1 MQKFSAH
8 DVVNRDAAIMYIDGK
23 FYEDVTHAAA
33 FQQYLKD
40 IDYKNLKSVKMRP
53 DFNDFEKFSQ
63 ENNVDIILGHLVKKE
78 DAVYII
84 YGFED
89 GIPVEFNS
97 ISQDIKNKFESEYN
111 LPVEDESVHEDSD
124 YNPYANDL
132 TEIEKK
138 TNDRVR
144 ELELEQR
151 QDFYSQLESL
161 GYYYKEDQGYYT
173 NESINLRIDDDGYT
187 SVTINYIGG
196 EEYMTSVED
205 LFEDLK
211 TELELEDIE
220 YLTSLGAMFK
230 SLNAL
235 NFEITIGN
243 TVLKCTSDSSGYNY
257 KLISDTD
264 LDINKD
270 NFDIYINNLYKE
282 MLMKT

>member
-243 TVLKCTSDSSGYNY
+243 VVLKCTSDSSGYNY
-257 KLISDTD
+257 KLISDTN

-270 NFDIYINNLYKE
+270 NFDIYRDLEQILN
-282 MLMKT
+282 

>member
-205 LFEDLK
+205 LFEDLE

-243 TVLKCTSDSSGYNY
+243 VVLKCTSDSSGYNY
-257 KLISDTD
+257 KLVSDTY

-270 NFDIYINNLYKE
+270 NFDIYRDLEQILN
-282 MLMKT
+282 

>member
-53 DFNDFEKFSQ
+53 AFNDFEKFSQ

-235 NFEITIGN
+235 NFEITISN
-243 TVLKCTSDSSGYNY
+243 VVLKCTSDSSGYNY

-270 NFDIYINNLYKE
+270 NFDIYRDLEQILN
-282 MLMKT
+282 

>member
-124 YNPYANDL
+124 YNPYANNL

-205 LFEDLK
+205 LFEDLE

-243 TVLKCTSDSSGYNY
+243 VVLKCTSDSSGYNY

-270 NFDIYINNLYKE
+270 NFDIYRDLEQILN
-282 MLMKT
+282 

>member
-1 MQKFSAH
+1 MQKFSVH

-243 TVLKCTSDSSGYNY
+243 VVLKCTSDSSGYNY

-270 NFDIYINNLYKE
+270 NFDIYRDLEQILN
-282 MLMKT
+282 

>member
-8 DVVNRDAAIMYIDGK
+8 DVVNRDAAIIYIDGK

-40 IDYKNLKSVKMRP
+40 INYKNLKSVKMRP

-270 NFDIYINNLYKE
+270 NFDIYRDLEQILN
-282 MLMKT
+282 

>member
-97 ISQDIKNKFESEYN
+97 ISQDIKNKFENEYN

-151 QDFYSQLESL
+151 KDFYSQLEKL

-196 EEYMTSVED
+196 EEYMTSIED

-243 TVLKCTSDSSGYNY
+243 VVLKCTSDSSGYNY

-270 NFDIYINNLYKE
+270 NFDIYRDLEQILN
-282 MLMKT
+282 

>member
-33 FQQYLKD
+33 FQKYLKD

-230 SLNAL
+230 SLNDL
-235 NFEITIGN
+235 NFKITIGN
-243 TVLKCTSDSSGYNY
+243 VVLKCTSDSSGYNY

-270 NFDIYINNLYKE
+270 NFDIYRDLEQILN
-282 MLMKT
+282 

>member
-8 DVVNRDAAIMYIDGK
+8 DVVNRDAAIIYIDGK

-124 YNPYANDL
+124 YNPYVNDL

-243 TVLKCTSDSSGYNY
+243 VVLKCTSDSSGYNY

-270 NFDIYINNLYKE
+270 NFDIYRDLEQILN
-282 MLMKT
+282 

>member
-161 GYYYKEDQGYYT
+161 GYYYKKDQGYYT

-243 TVLKCTSDSSGYNY
+243 VVLKCTSDSSGYNY

-270 NFDIYINNLYKE
+270 NFDIYRDLEQILN
-282 MLMKT
+282 

>member
-97 ISQDIKNKFESEYN
+97 ISQNIKNKFENEYN

-243 TVLKCTSDSSGYNY
+243 VVLKCTSDSSGYNY

-270 NFDIYINNLYKE
+270 NFDIYRDLEQILN
-282 MLMKT
+282 

>member
-1 MQKFSAH
+1 MEKFSEH
-8 DVVNRDAAIMYIDGK
+8 DINNRDAAIIYIDGK

-33 FQQYLKD
+33 FQQYLKN
-40 IDYKNLKSVKMRP
+40 INYKNLKSVKMRP
-53 DFNDFEKFSQ
+53 DFEDFEKFSK
-63 ENNVDIILGHLVKKE
+63 ENSADIVLAHLVKKE

-97 ISQDIKNKFESEYN
+97 ISTNIKNKFEEKYE
-111 LPVEDESVHEDSD
+111 LPVEDEMIHENSD
-124 YNPYANDL
+124 FNPYSNEL
-132 TEIEKK
+132 SNIQEK
-138 TNDRVR
+138 TDNRVK
-144 ELELEQR
+144 ELENEQR
-151 QDFYSQLESL
+151 KDFYSQLENL

-187 SVTINYIGG
+187 SITINYIGG
-196 EEYMTSVED
+196 EEYMTSVEY

-243 TVLKCTSDSSGYNY
+243 IVLKCTSDSSGYNY

-270 NFDIYINNLYKE
+270 NFDIYKDLEQILQ
-282 MLMKT
+282 

>member
-205 LFEDLK
+205 LFEDLE

-235 NFEITIGN
+235 NFEITISN
-243 TVLKCTSDSSGYNY
+243 VVLKCTSDSSGYNY
-257 KLISDTD
+257 KLVSDTD

-270 NFDIYINNLYKE
+270 NFDIYRDLEQILN
-282 MLMKT
+282 

>member
-40 IDYKNLKSVKMRP
+40 INYKNLKSVKMRP

-132 TEIEKK
+132 IEIEKK

-243 TVLKCTSDSSGYNY
+243 VVLKCTSDSSGYNY

-270 NFDIYINNLYKE
+270 NFDIYRDLEQILN
-282 MLMKT
+282 

>member
-97 ISQDIKNKFESEYN
+97 ISQDIKNKFENEYN

-205 LFEDLK
+205 LFEDLE

-243 TVLKCTSDSSGYNY
+243 VVLKCTSDSSGYNY
-257 KLISDTD
+257 KLVSDTD

-270 NFDIYINNLYKE
+270 NFDIYRDLEQILN
-282 MLMKT
+282 

>member
-8 DVVNRDAAIMYIDGK
+8 DVVNRDAAIIYIDGK

-270 NFDIYINNLYKE
+270 NFDIYRDLEQILN
-282 MLMKT
+282 

>member
-205 LFEDLK
+205 LFEDLE

-270 NFDIYINNLYKE
+270 NFDIYRDLEQILN
-282 MLMKT
+282 

>member
-205 LFEDLK
+205 LFEDLE

-243 TVLKCTSDSSGYNY
+243 VVLKCTSDSSGYNY

-270 NFDIYINNLYKE
+270 NFDIYRDLEQILN
-282 MLMKT
+282 

>member
-1 MQKFSAH
+1 MQKFSPH

-138 TNDRVR
+138 TNDRIR
-144 ELELEQR
+144 ELELDQR

-243 TVLKCTSDSSGYNY
+243 VVLKCTSDSSGYNY

-270 NFDIYINNLYKE
+270 NFDIYRDLEQILN
-282 MLMKT
+282 

>member
-235 NFEITIGN
+235 NFEITIDN

-270 NFDIYINNLYKE
+270 NFDIYRDLEQILN
-282 MLMKT
+282 

>member
-243 TVLKCTSDSSGYNY
+243 IVLKCTSDSSGYNY

-270 NFDIYINNLYKE
+270 NFDIYRDLEQILN
-282 MLMKT
+282 

>member
-97 ISQDIKNKFESEYN
+97 ISQDIKNKFENEYN

-243 TVLKCTSDSSGYNY
+243 TVLKCTSDSNGYNY

-270 NFDIYINNLYKE
+270 NFDIYRDLEQILN
-282 MLMKT
+282 

>member
-8 DVVNRDAAIMYIDGK
+8 DVVNRDAAIIYIDGK

-196 EEYMTSVED
+196 EEYMTSIED

-235 NFEITIGN
+235 NFEITISN
-243 TVLKCTSDSSGYNY
+243 VVLKCTSDSSGYNY

-270 NFDIYINNLYKE
+270 NFDIYRDLEQILN
-282 MLMKT
+282 

>member
-205 LFEDLK
+205 LFEDLE

-243 TVLKCTSDSSGYNY
+243 VVLKCTSDSSGYDY

-270 NFDIYINNLYKE
+270 NFDIYRDLEQILN
-282 MLMKT
+282 

>member
-235 NFEITIGN
+235 NFEITISN
-243 TVLKCTSDSSGYNY
+243 VVLKCTSDSSGYNY
-257 KLISDTD
+257 KLVSDTD

-270 NFDIYINNLYKE
+270 NFDIYRDLEQILN
-282 MLMKT
+282 

>member
-243 TVLKCTSDSSGYNY
+243 VVLKCTSDSSGYNY

-270 NFDIYINNLYKE
+270 NFDIYRDLE
-282 MLMKT
+282 QMLN

>member
-97 ISQDIKNKFESEYN
+97 ISQDIKNKFENKYN

-243 TVLKCTSDSSGYNY
+243 VVLKCTSDSSGYNY

-270 NFDIYINNLYKE
+270 NFDIYRDLEQILN
-282 MLMKT
+282 

>member
-124 YNPYANDL
+124 YNPYVNDL

-205 LFEDLK
+205 LFEDLEM
-211 TELELEDIE
+211 ELELEDIE

-243 TVLKCTSDSSGYNY
+243 VVLKCTSDSSGYNY
-257 KLISDTD
+257 KLVSDTD

-270 NFDIYINNLYKE
+270 NFDIYRDLEQILN
-282 MLMKT
+282 

>member
-205 LFEDLK
+205 LFEDLE

-243 TVLKCTSDSSGYNY
+243 TVVKCTSDSSGYNY

-264 LDINKD
+264 VAINKD
-270 NFDIYINNLYKE
+270 NFDIYRDLEQILN
-282 MLMKT
+282 

>member
-111 LPVEDESVHEDSD
+111 LPVEDESVHKDSD

-235 NFEITIGN
+235 NFEITISN
-243 TVLKCTSDSSGYNY
+243 VVLKCTSDSSGYNY

-270 NFDIYINNLYKE
+270 NFDIYRDLEQILN
-282 MLMKT
+282 

>member
-1 MQKFSAH
+1 MQKFSTH

-243 TVLKCTSDSSGYNY
+243 VVLKCTSDSSGYNY

-270 NFDIYINNLYKE
+270 NFDIYRDLEQILN
-282 MLMKT
+282 

>member
-40 IDYKNLKSVKMRP
+40 INYKNLKSVKMRP

-205 LFEDLK
+205 LFEDLE

-270 NFDIYINNLYKE
+270 NFDIYRDLEQILN
-282 MLMKT
+282 

>member
-53 DFNDFEKFSQ
+53 DFDDFEKFSQ

-243 TVLKCTSDSSGYNY
+243 VVLKCTSDSSGYNY
-257 KLISDTD
+257 KLVSDTD

-270 NFDIYINNLYKE
+270 NFDIYRDLEQILN
-282 MLMKT
+282 

>member
-97 ISQDIKNKFESEYN
+97 ISQDIKNKFESKYN

-205 LFEDLK
+205 LFEDLE

-243 TVLKCTSDSSGYNY
+243 VVLKCTSDSSGYNY

-270 NFDIYINNLYKE
+270 NFDIYRDLEQILN
-282 MLMKT
+282 

>member
-132 TEIEKK
+132 IEIEKK

-205 LFEDLK
+205 LFEDLE

-243 TVLKCTSDSSGYNY
+243 VVLKCTSDSSGYNY

-270 NFDIYINNLYKE
+270 NFDIYRDLEQILN
-282 MLMKT
+282 

>member
-151 QDFYSQLESL
+151 QDFYFQLESL

-243 TVLKCTSDSSGYNY
+243 VVLKCTSDSSGYNY

-270 NFDIYINNLYKE
+270 NFDIYRDLEQILN
-282 MLMKT
+282 

>member
-243 TVLKCTSDSSGYNY
+243 VVLKCTSDSSGYNY

-270 NFDIYINNLYKE
+270 NFDIYRDLEQVLN
-282 MLMKT
+282 

>member
-124 YNPYANDL
+124 YNPYVNDL

-205 LFEDLK
+205 LFEDLE

-243 TVLKCTSDSSGYNY
+243 VVLKCTSDSSGYNY
-257 KLISDTD
+257 KLVSDTD

-270 NFDIYINNLYKE
+270 NFDIYRDLEQILN
-282 MLMKT
+282 

>member
-97 ISQDIKNKFESEYN
+97 ISQDIKNKFENKYN

-235 NFEITIGN
+235 NFEITISN
-243 TVLKCTSDSSGYNY
+243 VVLKCTSDSSGYNY

-270 NFDIYINNLYKE
+270 NFDIYRDLEQILN
-282 MLMKT
+282 

>member
-97 ISQDIKNKFESEYN
+97 ISQDIKNKFENEYN

-243 TVLKCTSDSSGYNY
+243 VVLKCTSDSSGYNY
-257 KLISDTD
+257 KLVSDTD

-270 NFDIYINNLYKE
+270 NFDIYRDLEQILN
-282 MLMKT
+282 